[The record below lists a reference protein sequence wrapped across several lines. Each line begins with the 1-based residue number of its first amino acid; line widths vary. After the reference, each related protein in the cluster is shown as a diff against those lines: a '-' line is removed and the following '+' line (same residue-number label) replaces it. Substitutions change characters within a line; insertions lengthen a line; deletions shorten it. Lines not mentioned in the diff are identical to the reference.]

1 MKRNR
6 HDTFA
11 RWAMKL
17 LCSLL
22 ALILVFLLGA
32 TILLQQVLGNIHYT
46 QPAAD
51 FGTRLSRF
59 VSTVSYTHLRAHE
72 T

>member
-1 MKRNR
+1 MKRIQ

-22 ALILVFLLGA
+22 ALILVFLLAA
-32 TILLQQVLGNIHYT
+32 TALCQ
-46 QPAAD
+46 
-51 FGTRLSRF
+51 
-59 VSTVSYTHLRAHE
+59 
-72 T
+72 